1 MPVYTYKCKSCEQQ
15 FDTFHDMS
23 TRLTDC
29 EKCGTI
35 DSLKK
40 VLSSSITVAQKNNS
54 GQLVRTF
61 IEENKESLKEDM
73 KNIKRQDYNK

>member
-1 MPVYTYKCKSCEQQ
+1 MPVYTYKCKSCEIQ

-29 EKCGTI
+29 EKCGRV

-40 VLSSSITVAQKNNS
+40 VLSSSISVRQKDNS
-54 GQLVRTF
+54 GQLVKNY
-61 IEENKESLKEDM
+61 IEENKEALKEEL
-73 KNIKRQDYNK
+73 KNIKRQEYNK